1 MVIPSKKKLYLTQMW
16 IDACGGIE
24 KIEEFF
30 RNHTIYEVE
39 VVLIPDNINWEN
51 ND

>member
-1 MVIPSKKKLYLTQMW
+1 MW

-39 VVLIPDNINWEN
+39 VILIPNVIK
-51 ND
+51 